1 MQQDSIAI
9 YCRFSSKDDMAQM
22 PTCDGRQTSTIS
34 TPGTS
39 IQEQAFEA
47 ASLHTVMTGSNE
59 TIISANKSMFFLE
72 MNPFAP
78 VSVVLLHM
86 LYLPCHSKSR
96 NVCKKEEYSV
106 GLCAD
111 LVAEMIREHAHDRR
125 AHVVGVGTSG
135 FIALDIV
142 RRHPDVVTS
151 GFISGAW
158 PQKGMRLTVT
168 NHPRLLYAGLWSI
181 LHSPGSLFFKM
192 SGYSGEYHNDE
203 LLNAIKRNGSS
214 RLAEAGCSYAKEWQ
228 EVQFAETGVADKRLC
243 MIAGGKQDDPE
254 GVRQAAKLLKSQS
267 SGGQGSTTCAYQ
279 VREAILAWNLQF
291 PPLFAKAIQ
300 CWIEHLPMPDEFE
313 DMPI

>member
-1 MQQDSIAI
+1 
-9 YCRFSSKDDMAQM
+9 
-22 PTCDGRQTSTIS
+22 
-34 TPGTS
+34 
-39 IQEQAFEA
+39 
-47 ASLHTVMTGSNE
+47 
-59 TIISANKSMFFLE
+59 

-86 LYLPCHSKSR
+86 LCTFPSQGYPSENKDPLYSRQVCPTEKIPEYLDLLTMANSETLVSSHLEWKHIWPKLAEYHMLIPDLPCHSKSR

-181 LHSPGSLFFKM
+181 LHSRKYRSNLRRVIEPFSLSF
-192 SGYSGEYHNDE
+192 SH
-203 LLNAIKRNGSS
+203 LLLHFI
-214 RLAEAGCSYAKEWQ
+214 
-228 EVQFAETGVADKRLC
+228 V
-243 MIAGGKQDDPE
+243 
-254 GVRQAAKLLKSQS
+254 
-267 SGGQGSTTCAYQ
+267 
-279 VREAILAWNLQF
+279 
-291 PPLFAKAIQ
+291 
-300 CWIEHLPMPDEFE
+300 
-313 DMPI
+313 